1 MPSMALKRN
10 NGAAARDNNRSL
22 LFSCFWMLFIFLV
35 LFMVFL
41 IGGLLSYADWETV
54 RSVLL
59 QKEFHFAMVFTL
71 WTSMLATGL
80 AALFAIPSS
89 YVLSRYRIPGK
100 AFVDT
105 LVDIPIVMP
114 PLVSGI
120 ALLILLGPI
129 LGDFLTRFG
138 LEVVFS
144 QRGVVVAQ
152 WFIATPYAVKII
164 KQAFDAIDPRMEN
177 IGRTLGFSPGKVFM
191 KVTLPLAKNG
201 IISGLIM
208 TWTRTIGEFGATAM
222 LAGITRMKT
231 ETLSVAIFLNMSM
244 GDLKFA
250 ISTAIVMLL
259 IALVVLITLKL
270 FLGKEVRI

>member
-1 MPSMALKRN
+1 LPSMALKRN
-10 NGAAARDNNRSL
+10 NGAAARDNSRSL
-22 LFSCFWMLFIFLV
+22 LFGCFWLLFIFLV

-54 RSVLL
+54 RIVLL

-71 WTSMLATGL
+71 WTSVLATGL
-80 AALFAIPSS
+80 AALFAIPSA
-89 YVLSRYRIPGK
+89 YVLSRYKIPGK

-177 IGRTLGFSPGKVFM
+177 IGRTLGFSPGKVFV

-259 IALVVLITLKL
+259 IALVALITLKL

>member
-1 MPSMALKRN
+1 
-10 NGAAARDNNRSL
+10 
-22 LFSCFWMLFIFLV
+22 
-35 LFMVFL
+35 
-41 IGGLLSYADWETV
+41 
-54 RSVLL
+54 
-59 QKEFHFAMVFTL
+59 MVFTL
-71 WTSMLATGL
+71 WTSVLATGL
-80 AALFAIPSS
+80 AALFAIPSA
-89 YVLSRYRIPGK
+89 YVLSRYKIPGK

-177 IGRTLGFSPGKVFM
+177 IGRTLGFSPGKVFV

-259 IALVVLITLKL
+259 IALVALITLKL

>member
-10 NGAAARDNNRSL
+10 NGAAARDNSRSL
-22 LFSCFWMLFIFLV
+22 LFGCFWLLFIFLV

-54 RSVLL
+54 RIVLL

-71 WTSMLATGL
+71 WTSVLATGL
-80 AALFAIPSS
+80 AALFAIPSA
-89 YVLSRYRIPGK
+89 YVLSRYKIPGK

-177 IGRTLGFSPGKVFM
+177 IGRTLGFSPGKVFV

-259 IALVVLITLKL
+259 IALVALITLKL